1 MGRPLTRL
9 VRHMAK
15 CINEGQEIR
24 MTDAKRGLIL
34 VVDDED
40 ALRRVFARTL
50 EEVGFEVA
58 QAATGRQ
65 ALALLESSS
74 FDTIVSDITMP
85 GMTGIE
91 LLRAVRQRDRD
102 VPVIL
107 ITGNPSVESATQAV
121 EYGALRYLVK
131 PIGTGVLAETV
142 ERAVKLQRVA
152 RLKREAAE
160 YLGNQEKMTGDRADL
175 EVSLTRGLERL
186 WMAFQPIVNP
196 ATQRISAYEALVRT
210 SEPTLPHPDVLF
222 SVAERLDRVHDVGRA
237 IRQKVARTLA
247 ESPIDTDIFINL
259 HPADLLDETLF
270 ATDSPLAPFAPRV
283 VLEITERVAFERASD
298 VPDRI
303 RRLRQLGFRI
313 AIDDLGAGY
322 AGLSYFALLSPD
334 VVKLD
339 MSLVRDMQESAI
351 KQKLIGSMTA
361 LCRELGMR
369 VVAEGVETAAER
381 NTLMNLG
388 ADLLQGYLYAKPGP
402 AYPSVA
408 W

>member
-1 MGRPLTRL
+1 
-9 VRHMAK
+9 
-15 CINEGQEIR
+15 

-40 ALRRVFARTL
+40 ALRRAFARTL
-50 EEVGFEVA
+50 EDAGFEVA
-58 QAATGRQ
+58 QAGTGRE
-65 ALALLESSS
+65 ALALLESNR

-85 GMTGIE
+85 NMTGIE
-91 LLRAVRQRDRD
+91 LLRAVRERDRD

-107 ITGNPSVESATQAV
+107 ITGNPSVDSATQAV

-131 PIGTGVLAETV
+131 PVGKGVLAETV

-152 RLKREAAE
+152 HLKREAAE

-175 EVSLTRGLERL
+175 EVSLRRGLATL
-186 WMAFQPIVNP
+186 WMAYQPIVDP
-196 ATQRISAYEALVRT
+196 ATQCITAYEALVRT
-210 SEPTLPHPDVLF
+210 REPTLPHPGVLF
-222 SVAERLDRVHDVGRA
+222 SVAERLGHVHEVGQA
-237 IRQKVARTLA
+237 IRRSVTSMLL
-247 ESPIDTDIFINL
+247 ENPIDTDIFINL
-259 HPADLLDETLF
+259 HPADLLDESLF
-270 ATDSPLAPFAPRV
+270 ASDSELAAFASRI
-283 VLEITERVAFERASD
+283 VLEITERVALGHASD
-298 VPDRI
+298 VPERI
-303 RRLRQLGFRI
+303 RRLRALGFRI

-339 MSLVRDMQESAI
+339 MSLVRNMHESAI
-351 KQKLIGSMTA
+351 KQKLVGSMTT

-369 VVAEGVETAAER
+369 VVAEGVETTAER
-381 NTLMNLG
+381 DTLVNLG

-402 AYPSVA
+402 AYPTVA